1 MALRL
6 TWQNS
11 NVRQVNVEIYRAEAP
26 IDRNALPAPIKTI
39 SDGATTWLDSGAL
52 LGKTYYYLLAT
63 VEGTSK
69 VFSTQRKVTV
79 EHARGAGPSKL
90 LWGDERFGYYG
101 QLAAGEFLALSDI
114 LAAAK
119 SITGLPSTQVAPIW
133 HKFVRHN
140 KIIYI
145 ADQYFGMARW
155 IDLYAAGLV
164 FGVKGPGPANMVT
177 GLTAV
182 DQYSP
187 IPFKGD
193 NYLPR
198 LPRGYWDRY
207 EDLATLVAGD
217 NPAISAGI
225 WANFPGQNTMYTNH
239 ENLVNPPSCEYND
252 FVYPL
257 LYITPIRQ
265 RAPNIADGA
274 LSKYVGGFVYGAPG
288 NNVAG
293 YNQTYNQTRILCQE
307 RLIGAVNSITRGL
320 APWVN
325 GTAGAEP
332 NREAVSIITGAPYA
346 GAYGFRWVPVIELD
360 EHTTLNI

>member
-6 TWQNS
+6 TWQN
-11 NVRQVNVEIYRAEAP
+11 NNIRPVNVEIYRSETLL
-26 IDRNALPAPIKTI
+26 DRNNLPAPVKTI
-39 SDGATTWLDSGAL
+39 TDGATTWLDSGAL
-52 LGKTYYYLLAT
+52 FGKTYYYLLAT
-63 VEGTSK
+63 VEGASR

-79 EHARGAGPSKL
+79 EHARGAGPNKL

-101 QLAAGEFLALSDI
+101 ALGAGEFLSLGDI

-119 SITGLPSTQVAPIW
+119 NVAGLPTAQVSPIW
-133 HKFVRHN
+133 HKYVRHN
-140 KIIYI
+140 KIIYV

-155 IDLYAAGLV
+155 IDLYNAGLV
-164 FGVKGPGPANMVT
+164 FGVKGAGPASMT
-177 GLTAV
+177 AGLTAV

-187 IPFKGD
+187 ISFKGD

-198 LPRGYWDRY
+198 LPRGYFDRY
-207 EDLATLVAGD
+207 EDLGPLVAGD
-217 NPAISAGI
+217 NPPISVGI
-225 WANFPGQNTMYTNH
+225 WANFPVQNTGYTNH
-239 ENLVNPPSCEYND
+239 ENLANTPNNEYND
-252 FVYPL
+252 FIYPL
-257 LYITPIRQ
+257 HYITPNKQ
-265 RAPNIADGA
+265 RGPNVADGP

-307 RLIGAVNSITRGL
+307 RIIGSVNSILRGL

-325 GTAGAEP
+325 GATGAEP

-346 GAYGFRWVPVIELD
+346 HSYGFRWLPVIELD
-360 EHTTLNI
+360 EHTTLSF